1 MALRY
6 GPPSKTV
13 ESVGPSDRPG
23 QYTSHFE
30 QFVEPPTNAH
40 IHLGLVVLVCQQRQI
55 HMVRCAGHQFLCPV
69 LSSTGSALY
78 GARDS
83 TLFPVGSWVMVI
95 ASPEGS
101 KNQGVILGGHP
112 PSSAMLKDKKEII
125 YTLSSELV
133 PGTPVGPYKDKISS
147 ESFKK
152 ALADNPGL
160 NKNAGRPID
169 AYPGDIVQV
178 TELGCGFWAGRTVST
193 LRAGHDVSVECH
205 YTDSLLRLTG
215 FNFEHYTAGSDITSF
230 NDEGTFTEIRRLA
243 PYTIESMGGTDPEG
257 KVPGKEGEK
266 REDSKTGTASYVPE
280 EVEQIGYWRYLK
292 LTGYL
297 GDVESTYVT
306 TLSEEASE
314 PRKGGPDFEDN
325 QDYCGVFKQT
335 IGIDGAYNVTSAKSI
350 SLVKDLM
357 IPVPQEIFRP
367 DDPRGDKEEG
377 GEDGGFTKYELDRDE
392 VEFEGDEK
400 SYSRAISTHDIIAR
414 QSNYISTISVQEHTK
429 TEDGKDWDL
438 KEVTELKFGSETG
451 KSWDELKA
459 IPKGKFWAELPKVA
473 NIKVDHR
480 TEAGN
485 YFVSKSCVALHED
498 GSIHLE
504 DGYGGQISM
513 RGGNIDIS
521 CPGTISLRPGN
532 DIVSLAGRSISH
544 VAGENIELAA
554 MKGDARIHADRN
566 VTVLGGN
573 DGRGGVL
580 IESKAETNHIA
591 SADDLG
597 FGDPKDN
604 RNIYGGIW
612 LKSSKGMVSVLGKQ
626 SYIGCSNEGTVIIDG
641 NEDGEVRITGNQLNT
656 VTKHLYL
663 VTGDPDDLT
672 SGCHMGFSDTGQCA
686 IRINTNMALFADNF
700 FATGSGTGSRIN
712 AIMAGTLFV
721 DESMSTKQMNDDV
734 DPGDEF
740 DQMVEEA
747 IEAEEET
754 VTKVAEILGEFLQ
767 DLSESVL
774 RTEDDLKRVTFAYPG
789 TEERG
794 LPEGSEDDAPA
805 LLPEAA
811 WQARYRDSGSGENL
825 KFIGVDPTEDIGSS
839 PEVSGEVTCFWPGAD
854 AFETAYTETKF
865 KFVDIN
871 TGAAVDRVGGDK
883 YKEKIEK
890 TSSASLTE
898 YLINTENKE
907 PGT

>member
-1 MALRY
+1 
-6 GPPSKTV
+6 
-13 ESVGPSDRPG
+13 
-23 QYTSHFE
+23 
-30 QFVEPPTNAH
+30 
-40 IHLGLVVLVCQQRQI
+40 
-55 HMVRCAGHQFLCPV
+55 
-69 LSSTGSALY
+69 
-78 GARDS
+78 
-83 TLFPVGSWVMVI
+83 MVI
-95 ASPEGS
+95 TSPESS
-101 KNQGVILGGHP
+101 KNQGMILGGHP
-112 PSSAMLKDKKEII
+112 PSSAMLKDKREII
-125 YTLSSELV
+125 YNLSSELV
-133 PGTPVGPYKDKISS
+133 PGTPVGPYKDKVSS
-147 ESFKK
+147 EAFKK
-152 ALADNPGL
+152 ALADNPAL

-169 AYPGDIVQV
+169 AYPGDIVQI

-215 FNFEHYTAGSDITSF
+215 FNFEHYTAGSDITAF

-257 KVPGKEGEK
+257 KVPGKEGKK
-266 REDSKTGTASYVPE
+266 REDSKTETASYVPE
-280 EVEQIGYWRYLK
+280 ETEQIGYWRYLK

-297 GDVESTYVT
+297 GDVESTYIT

-314 PRKGGPDFEDN
+314 PRKGGPDFEDT

-367 DDPRGDKEEG
+367 DDPRGDKAE
-377 GEDGGFTKYELDRDE
+377 GEDGEFTKYELDRDE

-400 SYSRAISTHDIIAR
+400 SYSRALSTHDIIAR
-414 QSNYISTISVQEHTK
+414 QSNYISTIAVQEHSK

-438 KEVTELKFGSETG
+438 KEITELKFGSETG

-459 IPKGKFWAELPKVA
+459 ISKGKFWAELPKVA

-480 TEAGN
+480 TESGK
-485 YFVSKSCVALHED
+485 YFLSKSCIALHDD

-532 DIVSLAGRSISH
+532 DMVSMAGRSISY
-544 VAGENIELAA
+544 VAGENLELSA
-554 MKGDARIHADRN
+554 MKGDARIHANRN

-573 DGRGGVL
+573 DGKGGVL

-597 FGDPKDN
+597 FEDPRDN
-604 RNIYGGIW
+604 RNTYGGIW
-612 LKSSKGMVSVLGKQ
+612 LKSSKGMVSILGKQ
-626 SYIGCSNEGTVIIDG
+626 SYIGCSNEGKVVIDG
-641 NEDGEVRITGNQLNT
+641 NEDGEVRITGSQLST
-656 VTKHLYL
+656 ITKNLYC

-672 SGCHMGFSDTGQCA
+672 SGCHIGFSDKGQSC
-686 IRINTNMALFADNF
+686 IRINTNMALFADTF
-700 FATGSGTGSRIN
+700 FATGSGTGSRMN

-721 DESMSTKQMNDDV
+721 DESMSTKKMVDDA
-734 DPGDEF
+734 DPGDKF
-740 DQMVEEA
+740 DKMVEDA
-747 IEAEEET
+747 REAEEE
-754 VTKVAEILGEFLQ
+754 VVAEVAEALEGFIQ
-767 DLSESVL
+767 DLNDSVL
-774 RTEDDLKRVTFAYPG
+774 RTKEDLKRVTFAYPG

-794 LPEGSEDDAPA
+794 LPTDTGDDASA
-805 LLPEAA
+805 LIPEAT
-811 WQARYRDSGSGENL
+811 WQARYRDSGSGEKL
-825 KFIGVDPTEDIGSS
+825 KFIGVDPNEEVGSS
-839 PEVSGEVTCFWPGAD
+839 PEISGEVTCFWPGTD
-854 AFETAYTETKF
+854 AFETAYTEAEF
-865 KFVDIN
+865 KFIDLN

-883 YKEKIEK
+883 YKEKIVK
-890 TSSASLTE
+890 ITPTSLTE

-907 PGT
+907 PGS